1 MVKVVWA
8 TNKEIEEIAGYRR
21 VYKNSWIKGVTDS
34 TDNTIFLNVRLRK
47 LKHSH
52 FYIAE
57 CLSHELFHMIN
68 GGRLPKIDKMF
79 DKFGR
84 VLDHYIFARNYKG
97 ERIRK

>member
-1 MVKVVWA
+1 
-8 TNKEIEEIAGYRR
+8 
-21 VYKNSWIKGVTDS
+21 
-34 TDNTIFLNVRLRK
+34 
-47 LKHSH
+47 
-52 FYIAE
+52 
-57 CLSHELFHMIN
+57 MIN